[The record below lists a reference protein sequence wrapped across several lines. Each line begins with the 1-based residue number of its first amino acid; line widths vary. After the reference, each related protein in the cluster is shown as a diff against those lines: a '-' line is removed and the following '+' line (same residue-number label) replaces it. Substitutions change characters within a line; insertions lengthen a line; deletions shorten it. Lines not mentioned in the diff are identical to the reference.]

1 MNKVIAAATHKAY
14 MSLLLCFI
22 SNNVTSQPIRT
33 FAWMLL
39 CCELGHVV
47 LLHLLRYVYVTAL
60 FICTLLHCIFL
71 FLKVSKK
78 RTKLKGKGT
87 NYMSIVIVS
96 SVIN

>member
-1 MNKVIAAATHKAY
+1 MNKVIAAATHKAF
-14 MSLLLCFI
+14 MSLLLCYI
-22 SNNVTSQPIRT
+22 DNSVTSQPIRT
-33 FAWMLL
+33 FAGMLL

-47 LLHLLRYVYVTAL
+47 LLHLFRYVYVNAL

-87 NYMSIVIVS
+87 NYMSIVIVP